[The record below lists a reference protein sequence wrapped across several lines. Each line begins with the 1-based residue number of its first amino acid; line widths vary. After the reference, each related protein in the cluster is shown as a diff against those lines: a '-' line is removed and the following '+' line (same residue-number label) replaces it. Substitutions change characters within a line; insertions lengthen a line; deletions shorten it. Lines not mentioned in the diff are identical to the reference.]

1 MGMTEP
7 AKKPFT
13 LTAKQQEA
21 QKLLSGPATHLLL
34 AGGSRSGKTALLV
47 RNIVLRALK
56 APKSRHA
63 IFRFRFNHVKAS
75 IGMDTF
81 PKVMEMAYPGV
92 KYTLSKEDWFARFE
106 NGSEIWFCGLD
117 DKERADKVLG
127 LEFATIY
134 LNEASQIPHSSYEVA
149 MTRLSQQCEQE
160 IEGRKQ
166 PLINRLYVDCNPP
179 NKLHWIYKLF
189 VQKLDPTTKTPLA
202 NPDDYQW
209 MRMNPSDNAENLA
222 PDYITG
228 VLGSLSGANR
238 KRFLDGEFA
247 DANPNAL
254 FQGEWLDRWRVID
267 GRIPDMIRI
276 VVAVDPSG
284 ASSSEGGNDAIGIVV
299 AGIGTDGNGY
309 LIEDCTLTAGPEVW
323 GRVVASAYDRHQANT
338 VVGET
343 NYGGAMVNHVV
354 QVARPRTPYKGVT
367 ASRGKH
373 IRAEPIAALYE
384 QGKVRHI
391 GYFPELEEELA
402 GFSTAGYTGSSSPN
416 RADAAVFALAE
427 LFVAIVTPRK
437 FEKMVHLPYTPADA
451 AMGL

>member
-1 MGMTEP
+1 MAIEF
-7 AKKPFT
+7 A
-13 LTAKQQEA
+13 LTVKQREA
-21 QKLLSGPATHLLL
+21 IKLLAGEASNSLLV
-34 AGGSRSGKTALLV
+34 GGSRSGKTFILV
-47 RNIVLRALK
+47 RSIVQRALK
-56 APKSRHA
+56 AAGSRHG

-75 IGMDTF
+75 VGMDTF
-81 PKVMEMAYPGV
+81 PKVMMLCFPGV
-92 KYTLSKEDWFARFE
+92 KFTLSREDWFARFE

-134 LNEASQIPHSSYEVA
+134 LNEASQIPLGSYEVA
-149 MTRLSQQCEQE
+149 MTRLSQRVDQTTES
-160 IEGRKQ
+160 GTR
-166 PLINRLYVDCNPP
+166 PLVNRLYVDCNPP
-179 NKLHWIYKLF
+179 AKTHWLYRLF
-189 VQKLDPTTKTPLA
+189 VLKQDPVTKRPLT
-202 NPDDYQW
+202 NPDNYQW
-209 MRMNPSDNAENLA
+209 MRINPSDNASNLS

-284 ASSSEGGNDAIGIVV
+284 ASSSDDGNDAIGIVV
-299 AGIGTDGNGY
+299 AGLGTDGNGY
-309 LIEDCTLTAGPEVW
+309 IIEDCTLTAGPEVW

-373 IRAEPIAALYE
+373 LRAEPFAGLYE

-391 GYFPELEEELA
+391 GYFPELEEQLS
-402 GFSTAGYTGSSSPN
+402 GFSAGAYTGSGSPD

-427 LFVAIVTPRK
+427 LFGGIVNPRK
-437 FEKMVHLPYTPADA
+437 VEKIVHLPYVPADS
-451 AMGL
+451 AMGM

>member
-1 MGMTEP
+1 MISVFE
-7 AKKPFT
+7 
-13 LTAKQQEA
+13 LTAKQAEA
-21 QKLLSGPATHLLL
+21 QRQLSGAATHFLL

-47 RNIVLRALK
+47 RNIALRALK
-56 APKSRHA
+56 APSSRHG

-81 PKVMEMAYPGV
+81 PKIMSLAYPGV
-92 KYTLSKEDWFARFE
+92 KYSLSKEDWFARFE

-127 LEFATIY
+127 LEFSTIY
-134 LNEASQIPHSSYEVA
+134 LNEASQIPYSSYEVA
-149 MTRLSQQCEQE
+149 STRLSQRCEQE
-160 IEGRKQ
+160 ISGGKS
-166 PLINRLYVDCNPP
+166 PLINRLWVDCNPP
-179 NKLHWIYKLF
+179 NKNHWIYRLF
-189 VQKLDPTTKTPLA
+189 VQKVDPITRKALP
-202 NPDDYQW
+202 NPDNYGW
-209 MRMNPSDNAENLA
+209 LRMNPQDNAANLS

-238 KRFLDGEFA
+238 KRFLEGEFA
-247 DANPNAL
+247 DANPGAL
-254 FQGEWLDRWRVID
+254 FQGEWIDRWRVID
-267 GRIPDMIRI
+267 GVIPEMVRI

-284 ASSSEGGNDAIGIVV
+284 AGSDGGGNDAIGIIV
-299 AGIGTDGNGY
+299 AGLGTDGNGY
-309 LIEDCTLTAGPEVW
+309 IIEDCTVTAGPEVW
-323 GRVVASAYDRHQANT
+323 GRVVAAAYDRHQANT

-373 IRAEPIAALYE
+373 LRAEPFAGLYE

-391 GYFPELEEELA
+391 GFFPELEEQLS
-402 GFSTAGYTGSSSPN
+402 GFSSGAYTGSGSPD

-427 LFVAIVTPRK
+427 LFGGIVNPQK
-437 FEKMVHLPYTPADA
+437 VEKIVYLPYVPADA
-451 AMGL
+451 AMGM